1 MSMIKGASKR
11 FIVRRCSK
19 QNELLRAKLAL
30 EASREGVW
38 DWNIATNENWV
49 SENWANMIG
58 YTADEVMHTYD
69 FFTQHI
75 HPEDMERMV
84 RVRERYLNGQLPEY
98 HTVFRMMAKD
108 GQEKWILSRGRIVT
122 WDEEGKPTRM
132 VGTHQ
137 EITRQKKAEEAM
149 KRHKGVLESFFTYS
163 PDAMA
168 HLDTSQKIIQIN
180 EQFTRLFGYTEL
192 ECYHKR
198 LDELITDETL
208 RQEAEEISKKTEN
221 NEFIQVETERTRKDG
236 TRVPVVIRGGPVIVD
251 GTIVGYQGIYTDIT
265 ERKKEEEQIRLAK
278 EKAEAA
284 NQIKSRFLSNMSHE
298 VRTPMNGIHGA
309 TMLLETTPLSQDQLE
324 LVQII
329 RESSNRMMDTVN
341 NLLDVSRI
349 ESEKMELKEEVFEL
363 KQVVEEVMDPFLIIS
378 DNPAVTCQ
386 IEIDEAEEA
395 KVVGDRSKLS
405 RVLYHLVSN
414 AFKFTAA
421 GIIHVNIRMIRYD
434 EPIAVYGFEVKDTG
448 IGIQEDDLP
457 KLFQRFY
464 QLDDTYSKS
473 YQGTGLGLAI
483 VQKLVA
489 LMGGTVSVESTFGE
503 GSRFSFEI
511 PLKIQEFSANRLEDE
526 SLDTIKALDQN
537 IRILVVEDDEISSLL
552 LIKIA
557 RKLGVQVDVA
567 RDGLEA
573 IRKFGERPYD
583 MVLMD
588 VELPN
593 INGLEI
599 TAVIRSFEK
608 KFGERT
614 PIIGVSARAMMQDR
628 ERCLEVGM
636 NDYLSKPVD
645 LEKLLK
651 VIQEWV

>member
-1 MSMIKGASKR
+1 M
-11 FIVRRCSK
+11 
-19 QNELLRAKLAL
+19 RAKLAL

-38 DWNIATNENWV
+38 DWNLATDENWV

-58 YTADEVMHTYD
+58 YRADEVMHTYD

-84 RVRERYLNGQLPEY
+84 RVRERYLTGQLPEY
-98 HTVFRMMAKD
+98 HTVFRMVTKN
-108 GQEKWILSRGRIVT
+108 GQEKWILSRGRIVK
-122 WDEEGKPTRM
+122 WDDAGKPIRM

-137 EITRQKKAEEAM
+137 DITRQKKAEEAM
-149 KRHKGVLESFFTYS
+149 KRHKSVLESFFTYS

-168 HLDTSQKIIQIN
+168 HLDTNQRIIQIN
-180 EQFTRLFGYTEL
+180 EQFTRLFGYTEQ

-198 LDELITDETL
+198 LDELITDERL
-208 RQEAEEISKKTEN
+208 RQEAEEISKKTEK
-221 NEFIQVETERTRKDG
+221 NEFVQVETERMRKDG
-236 TRVPVVIRGGPVIVD
+236 TWVPVAIRGGPVIAD

-278 EKAEAA
+278 EKAEVA

-298 VRTPMNGIHGA
+298 IRTPMNGIHGA
-309 TMLLETTPLSQDQLE
+309 TVLLETSPLSQDQRE
-324 LVQII
+324 LVQILKD
-329 RESSNRMMDTVN
+329 SSNRMVETIN

-349 ESEKMELKEEVFEL
+349 ESGKMELKEEIFEL
-363 KQVVEEVMDPFLIIS
+363 KQVVEEVVDSFLTIS
-378 DNPAVTCQ
+378 DNPSLSCTTD
-386 IEIDEAEEA
+386 IDEAADA

-421 GIIHVNIRMIRYD
+421 GAIHVNVRMIRYN
-434 EPIAVYGFEVKDTG
+434 EPVAVFRFEVNDTG
-448 IGIQEDDLP
+448 IGIHQDDLP

-489 LMGGTVSVESTFGE
+489 LMGGTVAVTSVLGE

-511 PLKIQEFSANRLEDE
+511 PLKIQEFSADRLKEQPLE
-526 SLDTIKALDQN
+526 AEKILDGN
-537 IRILVVEDDEISSLL
+537 IRLLAVEDDEISRLL
-552 LIKIA
+552 LMKIA

-567 RDGLEA
+567 KDGLEA

-588 VELPN
+588 VQLPN
-593 INGLEI
+593 INGLEV

-614 PIIGVSARAMMQDR
+614 PIIGLSARAMMQDR

-645 LEKLLK
+645 LEKLFK
-651 VIQEWV
+651 VIKEWV